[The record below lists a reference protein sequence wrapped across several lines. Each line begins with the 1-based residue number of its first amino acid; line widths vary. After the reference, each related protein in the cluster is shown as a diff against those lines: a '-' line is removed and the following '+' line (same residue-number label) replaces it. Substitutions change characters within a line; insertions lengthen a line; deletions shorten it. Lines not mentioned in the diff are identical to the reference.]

1 MDTYL
6 RLDQD
11 MADLLKTLKQS
22 LGKENVLIF
31 LTADHGVVSV
41 PNTLIEKRIPAGY
54 FVVHKIQESLEAHL
68 TSRYGTGEWIKR
80 YSNQQFFLNQELILE
95 KQIHKAEIEKVCADF
110 LISKRGIKNTF
121 TATQLHQQ
129 EYNNGI
135 HALVQRGFNQKRSG
149 DVIINLEKVDG
160 LNGEALL
167 EQPTDL
173 VIATTPMCPYFF
185 GEKHPT

>member
-1 MDTYL
+1 
-6 RLDQD
+6 
-11 MADLLKTLKQS
+11 MADLLKTLKT
-22 LGKENVLIF
+22 KAWAKKNVLIF
-31 LTADHGVVSV
+31 LTADRGVVSV

-121 TATQLHQQ
+121 TAT
-129 EYNNGI
+129 N
-135 HALVQRGFNQKRSG
+135 F
-149 DVIINLEKVDG
+149 INK
-160 LNGEALL
+160 N
-167 EQPTDL
+167 
-173 VIATTPMCPYFF
+173 TTTAFMPWYK
-185 GEKHPT
+185 EV